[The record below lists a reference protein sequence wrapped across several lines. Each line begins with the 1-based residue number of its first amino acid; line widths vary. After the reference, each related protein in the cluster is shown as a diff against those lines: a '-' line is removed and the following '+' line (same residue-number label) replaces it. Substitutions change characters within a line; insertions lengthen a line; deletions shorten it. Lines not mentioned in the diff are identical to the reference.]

1 MPFVGRNLSPA
12 IVAVTVAQAVA
23 IIGYSTAPDWIVSFA
38 TLSNLSYVFSGLYAH
53 FAITPRGGALVSP
66 AFPLLL
72 LGWSSFAFHGD
83 VDNSNKHTL
92 DIFGGWVVVS
102 HLAAAAVHAALTEI
116 LIELKPTRL
125 FVFVA
130 DWIFVALFTTT
141 FLAIA
146 FAYATVYSHQLEFYL
161 GCAGVAIVTSMLV
174 RVRLALLQSRSAGI
188 AVFEAMC
195 VFAVAILAVFVQG
208 HLLGRKSTYK
218 SDPGRYDLQH
228 GCWHIQLAL
237 VVSLL
242 NVRYRD
248 ILDQS
253 LQPIDEQDHILDS
266 TVLDAFGL
274 LCYTIQALVVM
285 ILKETEAA
293 KEAIAATIWT
303 GTAFLAVHA
312 GRFWYVRVTG
322 ARRLQIIMVVATA
335 ASPED
340 LPFLGVS
347 V

>member
-1 MPFVGRNLSPA
+1 MPLVGRNLSPV

-23 IIGYSTAPDWIVSFA
+23 IIGYSTAVQWKVSFA
-38 TLSNLSYVFSGLYAH
+38 TLSNLSYVFSGLYVH

-66 AFPLLL
+66 AFPLLF
-72 LGWSSFAFHGD
+72 LGSSSFAFHGD
-83 VDNSNKHTL
+83 LGNGSKHSL
-92 DIFGGWVVVS
+92 DIFGGWVIVT
-102 HLAAAAVHAALTEI
+102 HLAAAAIHAALTEI

-141 FLAIA
+141 FFAIA

-161 GCAGVAIVTSMLV
+161 GCAGVAIVASMLV
-174 RVRLALLQSRSAGI
+174 RVRLALLQSRSASI
-188 AVFEAMC
+188 AIFEAVC
-195 VFAVAILAVFVQG
+195 AFVVAISAVVVQG
-208 HLLGRKSTYK
+208 SLLGRKSTYNN
-218 SDPGRYDLQH
+218 DPGRYDLQH

-253 LQPIDEQDHILDS
+253 LQPIDEQDHILDL

-274 LCYTIQALVVM
+274 LCNTIQALVVM
-285 ILKETEAA
+285 ILKETEAD
-293 KEAIAATIWT
+293 EEVIAATIWT

-312 GRFWYVRVTG
+312 GRFSYVRVTG
-322 ARRLQIIMVVATA
+322 ARPLQISKVVATA

-340 LPFLGVS
+340 LPFLS
-347 V
+347 VR